1 MKPKT
6 NTPPPPIQTIQNT
19 RLNTNSRYHA
29 RQVRCC
35 CAPPYA
41 SPILKG
47 GLCTEPH
54 TPPAPA
60 GHLAV
65 TLTMIDAN
73 RRIVGGKWCVYMC
86 SVWCMSEKSKEGK
99 SSQQGSM
106 PCVPYLTRGGEEGK
120 TRKRMNREERG
131 VFHIALSIA
140 VSPPQTCLDLCAA
153 VPRDSIPIFC
163 PSKNKDIA
171 VRPSWY
177 CPSPKPKRPSRKIT
191 NVVV

>member
-1 MKPKT
+1 M
-6 NTPPPPIQTIQNT
+6 IQNT
-19 RLNTNSRYHA
+19 RLNTNSPISCETSTLLLCSAIRVPNPQRGAVYRTPHA
-29 RQVRCC
+29 ARPV
-35 CAPPYA
+35 
-41 SPILKG
+41 
-47 GLCTEPH
+47 
-54 TPPAPA
+54 

-73 RRIVGGKWCVYMC
+73 RRIVGQKWCVYMC
-86 SVWCMSEKSKEGK
+86 SVWCMSKKSKEGK

-131 VFHIALSIA
+131 VFHISLSLQSLYRCI
-140 VSPPQTCLDLCAA
+140 PPSECLDLCAA